1 MTEREREQ
9 RKVVAKRARR
19 TERRE
24 ALLRKQT
31 AALHRI
37 SQAGNVR
44 VLVENGHWAVPPS
57 ERPFGWETMGVKES
71 RRCEK

>member
-24 ALLRKQT
+24 SLLRKQ
-31 AALHRI
+31 AVALRVMV
-37 SQAGNVR
+37 QTGGVR